1 MAYWESMAGKE
12 GWDMVHTATQEMAA
26 KQNQVEL
33 PKPPKEKKVRSR
45 VSSKTAESGKLAS
58 QKQKEKMEAKQKALA
73 EQDQGQAKPL
83 DVTKAIHR
91 NVQMK

>member
-12 GWDMVHTATQEMAA
+12 GWDKVHTATQEMAA

-58 QKQKEKMEAKQKALA
+58 QKQKEKMAEMKNQARDAALR
-73 EQDQGQAKPL
+73 PL
-83 DVTKAIHR
+83 SLALY
-91 NVQMK
+91 

>member
-58 QKQKEKMEAKQKALA
+58 QKQKEKMAEMKNQARDAALR
-73 EQDQGQAKPL
+73 PL
-83 DVTKAIHR
+83 SLALY
-91 NVQMK
+91 